1 MLGVT
6 DVINQVELIDI
17 YLTFNPKRKE
27 YTFLASQRIFSK
39 IDGTLAHKV
48 NLSRYKKME
57 ITPFKVQ
64 LRRWNTIINLVQK
77 NKQKRNLQESL
88 FLNL

>member
-27 YTFLASQRIFSK
+27 YTFSASQRTSSK

-48 NLSRYKKME
+48 NLNRYKKME
-57 ITPFKVQ
+57 ITPFKIQQ
-64 LRRWNTIINLVQK
+64 L
-77 NKQKRNLQESL
+77 
-88 FLNL
+88 